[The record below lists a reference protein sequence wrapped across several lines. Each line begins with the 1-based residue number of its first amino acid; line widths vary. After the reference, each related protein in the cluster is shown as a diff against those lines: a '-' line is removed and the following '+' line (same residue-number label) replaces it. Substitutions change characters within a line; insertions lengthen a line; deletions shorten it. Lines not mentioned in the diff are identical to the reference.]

1 MRQEELIA
9 RILEL
14 KEEKDACILA
24 HNYQIPEIQDLADFT
39 GDSLELARQATRVER
54 SVIVFCGVD
63 FMAESAAVL
72 NPGKTVLIPSLR
84 ARCPMAAMAT
94 AEAVREKRWEY
105 PGAAVC
111 SYVNTSA
118 EVKAE
123 SDICCTS
130 SSGVPIVRSLAEK
143 QVIFV
148 PDKNLGHYIS
158 TQTDKE
164 MILWP
169 GFCIVHERLTLE
181 EVLEARREHPRPEL
195 LVHPECR
202 PEVVAIADAVLSTS
216 GMLRHARQ
224 SPAEEFLIATE
235 IGLLH
240 PLRQQ
245 NPGKRFYPAAP
256 HMVCRNMKEIT
267 LDNLLEA
274 LEKGQHVVP
283 VPDEVRQRARRAL
296 DRMFEVVTRS
306 GLVSRLVG

>member
-1 MRQEELIA
+1 MRQEEVIA

-54 SVIVFCGVD
+54 SRIVFCGVD
-63 FMAESAAVL
+63 FMAESAAIL
-72 NPGKTVLIPSLR
+72 NPQKTVLIPSLQ

-94 AEAVREKRWEY
+94 AEAVREKRREY
-105 PGAAVC
+105 PEAAVC

-130 SSGVPIVRSLAEK
+130 SSGVRIVQSLAER

-148 PDKNLGHYIS
+148 PDRNLGHYIS

-181 EVLEARREHPRPEL
+181 EVLEARRQHPRAEL

-202 PEVVAIADAVLSTS
+202 PEVVAVADAVLSTS

-224 SPAEEFLIATE
+224 SAADEFIIATE
-235 IGLLH
+235 VGLLH
-240 PLRQQ
+240 PLRKQ
-245 NPGKRFYPAAP
+245 NPDKRFYPAAS
-256 HMVCRNMKEIT
+256 HMVCQMMKKINLE
-267 LDNLLEA
+267 NLLEA
-274 LEKGQHVVP
+274 LEKDRYVVR
-283 VPDEVRQRARRAL
+283 VPEEVRERAL
-296 DRMFEVVTRS
+296 RALERMFEAVDR
-306 GLVSRLVG
+306 

>member
-1 MRQEELIA
+1 MRQEEVIA

-39 GDSLELARQATRVER
+39 GDSLELARRATRVER
-54 SVIVFCGVD
+54 ARIVFCGVD
-63 FMAESAAVL
+63 FMAESAAIL
-72 NPGKTVLIPSLR
+72 NPQKTVLIPSLQ

-94 AEAVREKRWEY
+94 AEAVREKRREY
-105 PGAAVC
+105 PEAAVC

-130 SSGVPIVRSLAEK
+130 SSGVRIVQSLAER

-148 PDKNLGHYIS
+148 PDRNLGHYIS

-181 EVLEARREHPRPEL
+181 EVLEARRQHPRAEL

-202 PEVVAIADAVLSTS
+202 PEVVAVADAVLSTS

-224 SPAEEFLIATE
+224 SAADEFIIATE
-235 IGLLH
+235 VGLLH
-240 PLRQQ
+240 PLRKQ
-245 NPGKRFYPAAP
+245 NPDKRFYPAAS
-256 HMVCRNMKEIT
+256 HMVCQMMKKINLE
-267 LDNLLEA
+267 NLLEA
-274 LEKGQHVVP
+274 LEKDRHVVR
-283 VPDEVRQRARRAL
+283 VPEEVRERAL
-296 DRMFEVVTRS
+296 RALERMFEAVDR
-306 GLVSRLVG
+306 